1 MTGQEFQI
9 VKYKKIKKL
18 PVLQKNPIFLVWLK
32 CFLKISIIYR
42 QFLRGQQNL
51 PFLDWFFF
59 LFLFNSDLIC
69 RCNMP
74 SPADSSLW
82 GLEVGVIQSM
92 GDVQGSGLRTQGCIS
107 SVFAELGWGLLDLL
121 SEVPKLSTRISK
133 ISISIYI
140 RLYSF
145 FFILFFYCGKSHII

>member
-18 PVLQKNPIFLVWLK
+18 PVLQKNPSFLVWLK

-59 LFLFNSDLIC
+59 LFLFSSDLIC
-69 RCNMP
+69 RRNMP

-82 GLEVGVIQSM
+82 GLEVGIIQPM

-145 FFILFFYCGKSHII
+145 LIFFFYCGKSHII